1 MKQPTIPVVID
12 QPQSSTDAKVT
23 EVQSVPLPA
32 VAVPI
37 PVRRKPAS
45 LPASGENSYIE
56 DKRDPDLLQRF
67 EKLEIK
73 EEENES
79 DEDNEQSK
87 FGIAWVA
94 SDDFEDYE
102 GPRGCISLVLLY

>member
-1 MKQPTIPVVID
+1 MGASQSSQPPSRQSSRHDKPHHATDNKAGHKQRAASVSTPMKQPTIPVVID

-56 DKRDPDLLQRF
+56 DKRDPDLLQ
-67 EKLEIK
+67 
-73 EEENES
+73 
-79 DEDNEQSK
+79 
-87 FGIAWVA
+87 
-94 SDDFEDYE
+94 
-102 GPRGCISLVLLY
+102 